1 MAELERTY
9 TIPLRRE
16 WLRVPKYKRAKR
28 AIHAVQNFLKR
39 HMRAELENVKV
50 GNSINLEIWKHGI
63 RNPPSRVRITT
74 KKDDNGIVFA
84 EMFGKPFPAKKEE
97 KKEKGL
103 KDKVLETVGVKKE
116 DHKSPEV
123 KKEVVKEES
132 KKIAKES
139 SKAIKTELKKLDE
152 KTEQVKKEKVAGKK
166 EN

>member
-1 MAELERTY
+1 MADLERTY

-16 WLRVPKYKRAKR
+16 WLRVPRYKRAKR

-39 HMRAELENVKV
+39 HMKTELENVKI

-74 KKDDNGIVFA
+74 RKDDKGIVVA
-84 EMFGKPFPAKKEE
+84 EMFGKALPTKED
-97 KKEKGL
+97 KKEKGI
-103 KDKVLETVGVKKE
+103 KDKVLETVGVKA
-116 DHKSPEV
+116 PEV
-123 KKEVVKEES
+123 KKEAVKEES

-139 SKAIKTELKKLDE
+139 SKVIKTELKKLEE
-152 KTEQVKKEKVAGKK
+152 KTEKVKKEKVAVKK

>member
-1 MAELERTY
+1 MADLERTY

-16 WLRVPKYKRAKR
+16 WLRVPRYKRAKR

-39 HMRAELENVKV
+39 HMRAELENVKL

-74 KKDDNGIVFA
+74 RKDDKGIVVA
-84 EMFGKPFPAKKEE
+84 EMFGKALPTKED

-116 DHKSPEV
+116 EP
-123 KKEVVKEES
+123 VKEEA
-132 KKIAKES
+132 KTIAKES
-139 SKAIKTELKKLDE
+139 SKAIKTELKKLEE
-152 KTEQVKKEKVAGKK
+152 KTEKVKKEKVAKAEK
-166 EN
+166 WIIML

>member
-1 MAELERTY
+1 MADLERTY

-16 WLRVPKYKRAKR
+16 WLRVPRYKRAKR

-39 HMRAELENVKV
+39 HMKAELENVKL

-74 KKDDNGIVFA
+74 RKDDKGIVFA
-84 EMFGKPFPAKKEE
+84 EMFGKAFPVKGTD

-103 KDKVLETVGVKKE
+103 KDKVLETVGVKA
-116 DHKSPEV
+116 PEV
-123 KKEVVKEES
+123 KKEAVKEES

-139 SKAIKTELKKLDE
+139 SKAIKTELKNLEE
-152 KTEQVKKEKVAGKK
+152 KTAQVKKEKIVVKAEK
-166 EN
+166 

>member
-16 WLRVPKYKRAKR
+16 WLRVPRYKRAKR

-39 HMRAELENVKV
+39 HMKAELDNVKL

-63 RNPPSRVRITT
+63 RNPPSRIKINT
-74 KKDDNGIVFA
+74 KKDDKGVVFA
-84 EMFGKPFPAKKEE
+84 ELFGTPFSVKAG

-116 DHKSPEV
+116 ETKTPEV
-123 KKEVVKEES
+123 KKEAVKEES

-139 SKAIKTELKKLDE
+139 SKVIKTELKKLEE
-152 KTEQVKKEKVAGKK
+152 KTEKVKKEKTVKV
-166 EN
+166 